1 MLGNG
6 ERAIHGNRNGEG
18 PAENTRPNPE
28 ARQDIDE
35 SGLLRAELA
44 AERRS
49 TVDAANDSFVWV
61 LACRQCGEW
70 EVDVGN
76 GMSKFLKW
84 FLSQDFQVSGRLYRC
99 QHLVFLR

>member
-49 TVDAANDSFVWV
+49 TVDAATIPSFGFWH
-61 LACRQCGEW
+61 
-70 EVDVGN
+70 VDNVGN
-76 GMSKFLKW
+76 GKSMWAMGCRNF
-84 FLSQDFQVSGRLYRC
+84 
-99 QHLVFLR
+99 